1 MESKKKELEKI
12 LEEMNQDE
20 DKFIPRKWNECINLK
35 ILLLSPLVIFLITYL
50 KINKDKTILDLF
62 VFLFI
67 GLILIMFGVGLNF
80 MLSKK

>member
-20 DKFIPRKWNECINLK
+20 DKFIPRKWNEYISLK
-35 ILLLSPLVIFLITYL
+35 ILLLSPLAIFLITYL
-50 KINKDKTILDLF
+50 KINKDKTIEDLF

-67 GLILIMFGVGLNF
+67 GLILILFGVGLNF